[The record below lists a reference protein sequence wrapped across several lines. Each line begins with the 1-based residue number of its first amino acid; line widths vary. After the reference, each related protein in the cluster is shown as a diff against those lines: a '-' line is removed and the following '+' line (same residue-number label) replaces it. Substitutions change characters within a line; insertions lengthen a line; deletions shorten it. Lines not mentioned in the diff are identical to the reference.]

1 MKINGYL
8 TGNQLRIVHAALATA
23 GYDSEQ
29 AHPGCYAKFCY
40 MAFVN
45 ALHNLE
51 QPAVAAPSPQDGRSQ
66 RDYFI
71 AHAPAS
77 EIDNLMPSTVGEL
90 ATWLGLT
97 DEYDFSRD
105 YVRCVAKA
113 RGIWADAMLAA
124 AKESP

>member
-1 MKINGYL
+1 
-8 TGNQLRIVHAALATA
+8 
-23 GYDSEQ
+23 
-29 AHPGCYAKFCY
+29 
-40 MAFVN
+40 
-45 ALHNLE
+45 
-51 QPAVAAPSPQDGRSQ
+51 
-66 RDYFI
+66 
-71 AHAPAS
+71 
-77 EIDNLMPSTVGEL
+77 MPSTVGEL